1 MCFACVPFAGL
12 HSVFRSFRPVE
23 CDKALILFDRHDGDH
38 RRSVAFDCDRT
49 FGCQR
54 KAFTDLG
61 GCAGKGDRAHGRI
74 ISLRENRN

>member
-1 MCFACVPFAGL
+1 ML
-12 HSVFRSFRPVE
+12 TRLRLIFRRFCPVE

-38 RRSVAFDCDRT
+38 GRSVAFDCDHA

-61 GCAGKGDRAHGRI
+61 GCAGKGDRAHGYV
-74 ISLRENRN
+74 ISLGRSRN